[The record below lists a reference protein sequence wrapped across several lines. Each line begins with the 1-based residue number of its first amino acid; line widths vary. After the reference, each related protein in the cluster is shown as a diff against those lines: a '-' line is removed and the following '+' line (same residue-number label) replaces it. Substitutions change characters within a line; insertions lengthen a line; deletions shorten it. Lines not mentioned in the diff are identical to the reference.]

1 MVKHTKKGMIAAA
14 IYGVISLI
22 LYSIS
27 SVVTAGSMTRSLEM
41 MIVDLSFSLT
51 VLVISSIVGAFYRR
65 NTATALAVLFW
76 LLLFLLFTYRGIPYR
91 LISAQ
96 YDFRSA
102 ILFISWA
109 IALRILASYI
119 SRNGSML
126 YGAELLRTL
135 SIAALFLAIWG
146 FLFSITATRNFSMF
160 FLPLA
165 FYEVAMSPY
174 AIMISSRNEN
184 IRMAGR
190 FMASISHRLAYLAV
204 VTGILLVVLYYPK
217 AAYLNDIIL
226 AFLFVVV
233 VVSVVGITWKLY
245 SIEYEK
251 LNSITDEIYR
261 KHRFVEKLSGDER
274 LKYLSD
280 VLEQFIK
287 TGEKDKILV
296 TLSHMLGSAGVSLNT
311 GKEMLKP
318 IMEYRKPDPL
328 LYRSHL
334 IRKRK
339 EREISDRN
347 EILNLMLSRMK
358 DLWKGGIDNNR

>member
-1 MVKHTKKGMIAAA
+1 MAAAA
-14 IYGVISLI
+14 IFGALSLI
-22 LYSIS
+22 LYLIS
-27 SVVTAGSMTRSLEM
+27 LVIIPANPMARSFEM
-41 MIVDLSFSLT
+41 MIVDLSISLT
-51 VLVISSIVGAFYRR
+51 VLVISSILRAFDRR
-65 NTATALAVLFW
+65 SAATALTVLFW
-76 LLLFLLFTYRGIPYR
+76 LLLFLLFTYRGIPYL
-91 LISAQ
+91 LISTR
-96 YDFRSA
+96 YDFRPA

-109 IALRILASYI
+109 MALRILASYM

-135 SIAALFLAIWG
+135 SIASLFLAIWG
-146 FLFSITATRNFSMF
+146 FLFSMAVVRNFSMF

-165 FYEVAMSPY
+165 LYEVAMSPY
-174 AIMISSRNEN
+174 AIMVSSRNEN
-184 IRMAGR
+184 IRTAGR
-190 FMASISHRLAYLAV
+190 FMASISHRLAYLSA

-226 AFLFVVV
+226 AILFILVVA
-233 VVSVVGITWKLY
+233 SVVGITWKLHN
-245 SIEYEK
+245 IEYEK

-328 LYRSHL
+328 LYRSRL